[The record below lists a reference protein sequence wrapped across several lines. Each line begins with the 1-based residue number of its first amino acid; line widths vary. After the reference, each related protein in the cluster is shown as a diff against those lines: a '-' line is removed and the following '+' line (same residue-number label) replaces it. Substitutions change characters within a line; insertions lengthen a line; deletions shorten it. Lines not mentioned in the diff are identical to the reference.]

1 MGCLDPSHT
10 CQNVRTKH
18 RPTTPP
24 MSRLSAEDVA
34 HHAQDQPAKGSRHK
48 GAGEAQ
54 PGGHRRAVE
63 EVFSA
68 EPRKTAAKAGIGGT
82 LHGEARQVAGGGRSG
97 GWRHGGGNYM
107 SGREA
112 LTRLLENDQSS
123 GVLPAFFVDVRR
135 FHGALS
141 ELHVEAKRL

>member
-63 EVFSA
+63 EVFLA
-68 EPRKTAAKAGIGGT
+68 EA
-82 LHGEARQVAGGGRSG
+82 VGGRNG
-97 GWRHGGGNYM
+97 
-107 SGREA
+107 
-112 LTRLLENDQSS
+112 LTCR
-123 GVLPAFFVDVRR
+123 GY
-135 FHGALS
+135 
-141 ELHVEAKRL
+141 VEWCFS